1 MDTGFAHERFWRYHL
16 TILDNGQTNIGATI
30 HLYHFLPIDNIIPD
44 NFPSIVTKKPV
55 SVMREPKNLSVVLI
69 KETVPAGFSA
79 VVVLNDCIIIIHDYN
94 PRESGCGGR
103 FCDKQRPNEVI
114 EYKQG
119 CCCYQSS
126 DCRNNIEL
134 VHSMTMSHHSLSKCD
149 VYINVLSSSLFSLL
163 YQTSALSSQV
173 SVSSLQI
180 TYAFHQ
186 LEKCIENVV
195 ELINENV
202 GLTVIGW

>member
-1 MDTGFAHERFWRYHL
+1 MRKP
-16 TILDNGQTNIGATI
+16 NNI
-30 HLYHFLPIDNIIPD
+30 
-44 NFPSIVTKKPV
+44 S
-55 SVMREPKNLSVVLI
+55 EVLI
-69 KETVPAGFSA
+69 KETIPTGFSTRFY
-79 VVVLNDCIIIIHDYN
+79 VHNCRITIHNFN
-94 PRESGCGGR
+94 PQESGCGGR

-126 DCRNNIEL
+126 NCRNNIEL